1 MTTSMQPSAFQ
12 QKTYALL
19 TDHPLA
25 QAIALLKRA
34 KNHLNHSSVLAQD
47 LSTEISEF
55 TAAYERRKEKQ
66 S

>member
-12 QKTYALL
+12 QKTDALL

-25 QAIALLKRA
+25 RAIALLRRA
-34 KNHLNHSSVLAQD
+34 KRHLNHSSVQAQD

-55 TAAYERRKEKQ
+55 TAAYERKEQQ

>member
-1 MTTSMQPSAFQ
+1 MSLDMSAR
-12 QKTYALL
+12 QKITESLL

-55 TAAYERRKEKQ
+55 IAAYERKEQQ

>member
-1 MTTSMQPSAFQ
+1 MSLDTSAFQ
-12 QKTYALL
+12 QKTEALL

-25 QAIALLKRA
+25 QAIALLKRV

-55 TAAYERRKEKQ
+55 TAAYERKEQQ

>member
-1 MTTSMQPSAFQ
+1 MSLDTSATQRRIEQ
-12 QKTYALL
+12 QL

>member
-1 MTTSMQPSAFQ
+1 MSLDTSAFQ
-12 QKTYALL
+12 QKTEALL

-55 TAAYERRKEKQ
+55 TAAYERKEQQ

>member
-1 MTTSMQPSAFQ
+1 MTTSMQPSATQ
-12 QKTYALL
+12 QRIDAQL

-25 QAIALLKRA
+25 QAVALLKRA
-34 KNHLNHSSVLAQD
+34 KHLLNHSSVLARD

-55 TAAYERRKEKQ
+55 TAAFERKEQQ

>member
-1 MTTSMQPSAFQ
+1 MSLDMSAR
-12 QKTYALL
+12 QKLTESLL

-55 TAAYERRKEKQ
+55 TAAYERKEQQ

>member
-1 MTTSMQPSAFQ
+1 MSLDMSAR
-12 QKTYALL
+12 QKLTESLL

-34 KNHLNHSSVLAQD
+34 KRHLNHCSVQAQD
-47 LSTEISEF
+47 LSTEITEF
-55 TAAYERRKEKQ
+55 TAAFERKEQQ